1 MQVRTR
7 FAPSPTGHLHVGN
20 ARTALFC
27 ALLAAQAGGEFVL
40 RIEDTDAERSR
51 PEFEAELLVDLA
63 WLGLHWQEGP
73 DLGGPCAPYR
83 QSERGDIYRAQ
94 FDKLTAAGLTYPCF
108 CTPAELA
115 LARKMQLA
123 AGKPPRYAGTCA
135 HLTADEIKMRI
146 AQGLKPALRFRV
158 PDAGT
163 TTFDD
168 LVRGTQHFAHKDIGD
183 FVIQRADG
191 SPAFF
196 FSNAVDDALMGITQV
211 LRGED
216 HLANTPRQILL
227 LQALGLPVPQ
237 YGHLSLIVGEGNAP
251 LSKREGGGSL
261 CDLRADGVLP
271 GALMNYLA
279 RLGHTYTGNEF
290 MTFNE
295 LAKEF
300 RVEHIG
306 HAPAHY
312 DHAQLEHWQRVA
324 VRAAG
329 EAPLWQWLV
338 EADPELAA
346 LVLADRRT
354 AFLDLVRENMA
365 RPQEAARWAR
375 ILFGGEFVL
384 DESAVAAVSE
394 VGHGFFEQA
403 LICLEQASADFR
415 QFAQAV
421 GAKAGVSGRKLFA
434 PLRAAVTGQTHGP
447 EMERV
452 WRLMAPALIEQ
463 RLRAALAACK
473 S

>member
-1 MQVRTR
+1 MKVRTR

-27 ALLAAQAGGEFVL
+27 ALLAAQAAGEFVL
-40 RIEDTDAERSR
+40 RIEDTDAGRSR
-51 PEFEAELLVDLA
+51 PEFEAGLLADLA
-63 WLGLHWQEGP
+63 WLGLRWQEGP
-73 DLGGPCAPYR
+73 DLGGPHAPYR
-83 QSERGDIYRAQ
+83 QSERGDIYRTQ
-94 FDKLTAAGLTYPCF
+94 LDKLAAVGLTYPCF

-115 LARKMQLA
+115 LARKLQLA

-135 HLTADEIKMRI
+135 HLTADEVRARI

-158 PDAGT
+158 PDSGT

-168 LVRGTQHFAHKDIGD
+168 LVRGTQQFAHKDIGD

-196 FSNAVDDALMGITQV
+196 FSNAVDDALMDITHV

-227 LQALGLPVPQ
+227 LQALNLPLPQ
-237 YGHLSLIVGEGNAP
+237 YGHLSLIVGEGGAP

-261 CDLRADGVLP
+261 RELRAAGVLP
-271 GALMNYLA
+271 GALTNYLA
-279 RLGHTYTGNEF
+279 RLGHTYSSNEF
-290 MTFNE
+290 MTFND
-295 LAKEF
+295 LAREF
-300 RVEHIG
+300 RVERIG

-324 VRAAG
+324 VRAAA

-338 EADPELAA
+338 QADPEVAA
-346 LVLADRRT
+346 LVPADRRT
-354 AFLDLVRENMA
+354 AFLDLARENVA
-365 RPQEAARWAR
+365 RPHEAAQWAR
-375 ILFGGEFVL
+375 ILFGGEFGL
-384 DESAVAAVSE
+384 DESAAAAVKE
-394 VGHGFFEQA
+394 AGRDFFEQA
-403 LICLEQASADFR
+403 LAACQPAPDGFR
-415 QFAQAV
+415 QFAMTV
-421 GAKAGVSGRKLFA
+421 GASTDLSSRKLFA
-434 PLRAAVTGQTHGP
+434 PLRAALTGQTHGP

-452 WRLMAPALIEQ
+452 WRLMSPVLIEA
-463 RLRAALAACK
+463 RLRAALTACT